1 MTATRHDTSTVNAH
15 PTTSPSRSQGMTA
28 GAFA

>member
-1 MTATRHDTSTVNAH
+1 MTATRHDTSTLNAH
-15 PTTSPSRSQGMTA
+15 LTNCPPRSQGLNT